1 MELFQ
6 GALTNLSS
14 LFRGRE
20 RRKRPQSQGKNR
32 AGEADQNGKRKKSI
46 NSSKLQ
52 KSLMKGAYYAWKLYA
67 FFLNLTF

>member
-32 AGEADQNGKRKKSI
+32 AGEADQNGKRKENRLIHQNCK
-46 NSSKLQ
+46 
-52 KSLMKGAYYAWKLYA
+52 
-67 FFLNLTF
+67 NLF

>member
-32 AGEADQNGKRKKSI
+32 AGEADQNGKRKENRLIHQNCK
-46 NSSKLQ
+46 NLKLCMET
-52 KSLMKGAYYAWKLYA
+52 LCI
-67 FFLNLTF
+67 FF